1 MMSERRETAID
12 PIVDAARMLRPYLPA
27 LVGDDAQAID
37 ENLAQLIADALRGED
52 VAEQI
57 VRRLSSHAEM
67 RDWVAQALEH
77 DPPQPPDLA
86 SAVERD
92 FSGLPGLGEAL
103 PAARYICP
111 YGDFVWYRRAVG
123 ERLRD
128 CSTHH
133 VPLVPDASG

>member
-1 MMSERRETAID
+1 MMSERRETAVD

-27 LVGDDAQAID
+27 LVGDDASAVD
-37 ENLAQLIADALRGED
+37 ENLARLIADALHGGD

-57 VRRLSSHAEM
+57 VRQLSGRMEL
-67 RDWVAQALEH
+67 RDWMAQALEH
-77 DPPQPPDLA
+77 DPPQPPGLA

-92 FSGLPGLGEAL
+92 YSGLPGRGEPL
-103 PAARYICP
+103 PAARFICP

-123 ERLRD
+123 ERIRD

-133 VPLVPDASG
+133 VPLVLDAPG

>member
-1 MMSERRETAID
+1 MNERRETAVD

-27 LVGDDAQAID
+27 LVGGDAQAID
-37 ENLAQLIADALRGED
+37 ENLAQLIADALDGED

-57 VRRLSSHAEM
+57 VRRLSARAEL

-77 DPPQPPDLA
+77 DPPQPPGLA
-86 SAVERD
+86 AAVERD
-92 FSGLPGLGEAL
+92 YSGLPGLGEVL

-123 ERLRD
+123 EQIRD
-128 CSTHH
+128 CPTHH
-133 VPLVPDASG
+133 VPVVPDAPG